1 MSRNILLIGDHA
13 LFRQSLASFLNQLP
27 ELKVVEQADTPTEVS
42 ASVLGEVDVAVFDSL
57 VPERGKLQ
65 LIRDLREVAPNLPV
79 VAMTSS
85 HDPDVRSGALQAGAN
100 ALLTAD
106 ISLEAFAEEVQ
117 RAATH
122 S

>member
-1 MSRNILLIGDHA
+1 MSNNILLIGEHA

-42 ASVLGEVDVAVFDSL
+42 DSALGKVDVVVFDGIL
-57 VPERGKLQ
+57 PERGNLQ

-79 VAMTSS
+79 VVMTSS
-85 HDPDVRSGALQAGAN
+85 QDPAFHSQTLEAGAN
-100 ALLTAD
+100 ELLTAD
-106 ISLEAFAEEVQ
+106 VGLETFAEEVK
-117 RAATH
+117 RATH